1 MPSTAQVVT
10 RLSDVVDGQEA
21 VCFAALVRKDTIE
34 HDATLCGFPTAS
46 RHAGQQTRRLDRTD
60 IGIR

>member
-1 MPSTAQVVT
+1 VGTKSVGLTIT
-10 RLSDVVDGQEA
+10 D
-21 VCFAALVRKDTIE
+21 ALGRKDTIE
-34 HDATLCGFPTAS
+34 HDVTLCGFPTAS